1 MTVADRRAWELVLAH
16 IETRLV
22 EGHLQPGDHLPPE
35 RALAG
40 ELDVGRSS
48 VREAMRVLEVMGL
61 IRTQTGSGPT
71 SGAIIV
77 ARPNGGMQAL
87 MRLQVAASGFPVA
100 DVVRTRLL
108 LETAVVAQLA
118 DLVPGDLVPGD
129 LVPGDLTEALELLD
143 AMDAPRLTT
152 QEFLALDA
160 QFHLALAVAAGNQV
174 VSAVMA
180 GLRTSI
186 EGYVLAGA
194 ERLPD
199 WDDMADRLRD
209 EHRSI
214 VSAIRAGHSDL
225 ARTLVHDHI
234 TGYYRDSRLT
244 ETPAI
249 LATAEH
255 AGSAHAAAAPTT
267 TTSDRNTHHG

>member
-1 MTVADRRAWELVLAH
+1 MTADDRRAWEQVLSH
-16 IETRLV
+16 IETQLV

-35 RALAG
+35 RALAS

-48 VREAMRVLEVMGL
+48 VREAVRVLEVMGL
-61 IRTQTGSGPT
+61 IRTQTGSGPN

-87 MRLQVAASGFPVA
+87 MRLQVAANGFPVA

-108 LETAVVAQLA
+108 LETAVVGELA
-118 DLVPGDLVPGD
+118 DRKPASEGDEGSVELSDAV
-129 LVPGDLTEALELLD
+129 ELLD
-143 AMDAPRLTT
+143 AMDAPRLTP

-160 QFHLALAVAAGNQV
+160 QFHLALAVAAENQV
-174 VSAVMA
+174 VSAMMA

-186 EGYVLAGA
+186 EGYVRAGA

-199 WDDMADRLRD
+199 WEGMATRLRG

-214 VSAIRAGHSDL
+214 LSAIRSGHADL

-234 TGYYRDSRLT
+234 TDYYRDSRLT
-244 ETPAI
+244 SDAHTPT
-249 LATAEH
+249 LN
-255 AGSAHAAAAPTT
+255 APTAT
-267 TTSDRNTHHG
+267 TVTT

>member
-1 MTVADRRAWELVLAH
+1 MTAADRRAWELVLSH
-16 IETRLV
+16 IETQLV
-22 EGHLQPGDHLPPE
+22 EGRLQPGDHLPPE

-48 VREAMRVLEVMGL
+48 VREAVRVLEVMGL
-61 IRTQTGSGPT
+61 IRTQTGSGPS

-77 ARPNGGMQAL
+77 ARPTGGMQAL

-108 LETAVVAQLA
+108 LETAVVGELA
-118 DLVPGDLVPGD
+118 DLAPADDEGDSPVD
-129 LVPGDLTEALELLD
+129 LADAVELLE
-143 AMDAPRLTT
+143 AMDAPRLTP

-174 VSAVMA
+174 VSAMMA

-186 EGYVLAGA
+186 EGYVQAGA

-199 WDDMADRLRD
+199 WDGVAARLRR

-214 VSAIRAGHSDL
+214 VSAIRAGHADL

-234 TGYYRDSRLT
+234 SDYYRDSRLT
-244 ETPAI
+244 
-249 LATAEH
+249 TA
-255 AGSAHAAAAPTT
+255 SNP
-267 TTSDRNTHHG
+267 DRNTHHG